1 MYFMQL
7 IVLCIKLLHAQSL
20 TPDFA
25 TPWTIAGQAP
35 PSMEF
40 PSNTGVVS
48 HSLLQGIFPSQS
60 SNQPLLS
67 FLNWQVDSLT
77 LHHLGIPIYKI
88 TICVCMCIYIYIC
101 IYVLYI
107 KFSILHF
114 LCDTVSISP
123 EYGVLSI
130 TLHAII

>member
-1 MYFMQL
+1 MYFMQS

-20 TPDFA
+20 TSDFA

-48 HSLLQGIFPSQS
+48 HSLLQGIFPTQP

-67 FLNWQVDSLT
+67 FLNWQVDSIT
-77 LHHLGIPIYKI
+77 LHHLGIPIYKLLY
-88 TICVCMCIYIYIC
+88 VYVCIYIY

-107 KFSILHF
+107 KFSILRF
-114 LCDTVSISP
+114 LCDSVSILP